1 MPETNIDQVCDASHS
16 LGTLLLKAGQ
26 RFIGLIL
33 RLEISERKTFAQH
46 CSWVEIA
53 PALGLGTDV
62 PLHPQHTNE
71 NK

>member
-1 MPETNIDQVCDASHS
+1 MPETNIDRVCDASRS

-26 RFIGLIL
+26 RFIMLIV
-33 RLEISERKTFAQH
+33 RLEISERKTFAQL
-46 CSWVEIA
+46 CSQVAIA
-53 PALGLGTDV
+53 PGLGLCTNV